1 MTRKL
6 RRTGFWAVFCA
17 GFIAACIFATS
28 GGCVRHFAEN
38 KAAARV
44 NDLLPRYIGP
54 ADKWETKIKA
64 SNIQALGRGH
74 IKSVHIEGQNVLLD
88 TNFKAESVTL
98 DFSEVAVDLKK
109 NTLQNIGAATFSC
122 SIGPENLNT
131 YVRSLRASGLR
142 DLQVGLTDDRM
153 TVSVRPEVL
162 GFAPVPVQ
170 VIGFLTPTETGT
182 ALDFTPDSA
191 RVAIVPV
198 PGLILPFIA
207 DRLNPAVDLKGLRIP
222 VKVTRTVV
230 SHGSLVI
237 RGTIAPDDLRRAAQ
251 SPSP

>member
-6 RRTGFWAVFCA
+6 KRAGLWAVLCA
-17 GFIAACIFATS
+17 GLFAVLVMSLS
-28 GGCVRHFAEN
+28 GGCVRHYAEN
-38 KAAARV
+38 KAANRV

-54 ADKWETKIKA
+54 ADKWETKI
-64 SNIQALGRGH
+64 QADNLQAIGRGH

-109 NTLQNIGAATFSC
+109 NTLENIGGATFSC
-122 SIGPENLNT
+122 KIGPENLNT
-131 YVRSLRASGLR
+131 YVRMRTSGLR

-153 TVSVRPEVL
+153 SVSVRPEVL
-162 GFAPVPVQ
+162 GLAPVPVQ

-191 RVAIVPV
+191 RVSIVPV
-198 PGLILPFIA
+198 PGLVLPFIA
-207 DRLNPAVDLKGLRIP
+207 RRLNPAVDMSSLRIP
-222 VKVTRTVV
+222 VKVTQTVV
-230 SHGSLVI
+230 SHGLLVI
-237 RGTIAPDDLRRAAQ
+237 RGTIAPDDLKRAAQ
-251 SPSP
+251 TPLR